1 MFQRANEKAGP
12 ATGFPPDL
20 RGQER
25 ALDWW
30 RYFSLRTRSLRRT
43 GSTALNMAY
52 VAAGRFD
59 AYWGFDNH
67 AWDVAGAAVL
77 IREAGGQITTT
88 DGQPFDPFRPDT
100 LASNGPLH
108 PIMLE
113 LFCAGR

>member
-1 MFQRANEKAGP
+1 
-12 ATGFPPDL
+12 
-20 RGQER
+20 
-25 ALDWW
+25 
-30 RYFSLRTRSLRRT
+30 
-43 GSTALNMAY
+43 LNLAY

-59 AYWGFDNH
+59 GYWGFDNH

-108 PIMLE
+108 PVMLRV
-113 LFCAGR
+113 LTQNKLGDSSGG